1 MVKRFLL
8 LAVLTLLACV
18 PANAFAQEPSWR
30 MTSQAGEVRVLLP
43 GHPVRPARLNEII
56 PEGSVVITSANSSA
70 VIENGLQRM
79 TMSANSRLT
88 IAQMRSDGI
97 TRIFQDVGTVLF
109 QVDHRSTPHFRVE
122 TPLLAAIVKGT
133 TFRVINHRMYDSVVV
148 ENGLVEVDANQ
159 GDETHDVPT
168 GNAVTIARNEPT
180 RLLSGTP
187 GSDGVIPG
195 GGGVGAQGTAG
206 AMGGH
211 ARLASAPASGLVNSA
226 ALLRRI
232 SDPEASND
240 DFVKFLLGYLAAC
253 LVFGY
258 LVFLGVSLTSDKS
271 AAQSALSDR
280 VITPTEKNV
289 SDAPPPKQPMDGNR
303 ALRDFMQ
310 RKARK

>member
-1 MVKRFLL
+1 MVKKFLL
-8 LAVLTLLACV
+8 LAVLTLLACA

-43 GHPVRPARLNEII
+43 GHSVRPARLNETI

-88 IAQMRSDGI
+88 ITQPRADGM

-109 QVDHRSTPHFRVE
+109 QVDHRNSPHFRVE

-148 ENGLVEVDANQ
+148 ESGLVEVDANE
-159 GDETHDVPT
+159 GDETRDVPT
-168 GNAVTIARNEPT
+168 GNAVTIARNEPSHLMT
-180 RLLSGTP
+180 GTP
-187 GSDGVIPG
+187 ADDTSMNGDGDSSSPQST
-195 GGGVGAQGTAG
+195 GALA
-206 AMGGH
+206 GH
-211 ARLASAPASGLVNSA
+211 ARLSSLSATGIPNSA

-232 SDPEASND
+232 SDPEAAND

-253 LVFGY
+253 LIFGY
-258 LVFLGVSLTSDKS
+258 IVFLAVSLTSKRS
-271 AAQSALSDR
+271 AATSLLGDR
-280 VITPTEKNV
+280 VISPEKTATE
-289 SDAPPPKQPMDGNR
+289 APPPEQPFDGNR
-303 ALRDFMQ
+303 ALRNFMQ
-310 RKARK
+310 SKARK